1 MPGKRMIPHPRTVS
15 CNDSNLRKYRHNLFP
30 GAAHYLCA
38 LFALAAC
45 VAAGSSARADPAQD
59 CRVGAAEARVT
70 GCSALLAEA
79 RTPRQR
85 AIALDGRCKA
95 NNDRLAFAT
104 ALTDCTSAIRADD
117 DYPYSFA
124 NRGIAQAAL
133 NNHAAAILD
142 FTQAHTMRPNFIYPL
157 MNRAK
162 SHTQLGNLLLASRD
176 YDEVLRLKPDNEE
189 AKLARAALFAPAIAG
204 ASPTGANTLCGS
216 VGCN

>member
-1 MPGKRMIPHPRTVS
+1 MPGKRMPPRPRTVS
-15 CNDSNLRKYRHNLFP
+15 GTCATPRQCRRDRFP
-30 GAAHYLCA
+30 GAARQLTA
-38 LFALAAC
+38 LLVLSACLTPGSGALA
-45 VAAGSSARADPAQD
+45 DPGQD
-59 CRVGAAEARVT
+59 CRTGAAEARVT

-95 NNDRLAFAT
+95 NNDRLAFAA
-104 ALTDCTSAIRADD
+104 ALADCTSAIRADD

-124 NRGIAQAAL
+124 NRGIAQAGL
-133 NNHAAAILD
+133 NNHAAAIVD
-142 FTQAHTMRPNFIYPL
+142 FTQAHTMRPTFIYPL

-162 SHTQLGNLLLASRD
+162 SQTQLGNLLLASRD

-189 AKLARAALFAPAIAG
+189 AKLAKAALFAPAIAG
-204 ASPTGANTLCGS
+204 ASPTGANTLCGR